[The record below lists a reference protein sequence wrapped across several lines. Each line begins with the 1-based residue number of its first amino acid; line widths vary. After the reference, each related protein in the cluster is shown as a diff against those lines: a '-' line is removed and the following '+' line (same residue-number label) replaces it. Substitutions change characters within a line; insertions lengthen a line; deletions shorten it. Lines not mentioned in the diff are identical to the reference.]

1 MSLESVFRTEWPR
14 VVSILVRD
22 FGDLALA
29 EDATQEAFLEASSR
43 WEDAS
48 LPERPGAWL
57 TTAARRKALDRIR
70 RQKNYDAK
78 LAELE
83 AKSRRTTEATS
94 TGLIDEQLSL
104 LLGCCHPA
112 LNLDAQVALTLRI
125 VAGLTSRRTFAAA
138 CASLRASSLCPRP
151 CA

>member
-48 LPERPGAWL
+48 LPERP
-57 TTAARRKALDRIR
+57 
-70 RQKNYDAK
+70 
-78 LAELE
+78 
-83 AKSRRTTEATS
+83 
-94 TGLIDEQLSL
+94 
-104 LLGCCHPA
+104 LGH
-112 LNLDAQVALTLRI
+112 
-125 VAGLTSRRTFAAA
+125 G
-138 CASLRASSLCPRP
+138 
-151 CA
+151 